1 VNPQY
6 LEALILQLAALCS
19 TRFSFLIQP
28 YTVAKGPSAS
38 HHTQSPSKV
47 IKEIFKGTELT
58 SSSFFLLSLI
68 NYSFC
73 LICSF

>member
-47 IKEIFKGTELT
+47 KKYVKDMELT